1 MVENWSLKWAPGPI
15 NHGEMKNNFTTGL
28 YILALFLIF
37 SGTTRAQN
45 DESDLAQKKPNV
57 IILFS
62 DQHNKKV
69 MGFEGHPDVITSNLD
84 KLASEGLIFDRA
96 YCTAG
101 ICTPSRSSL
110 LTGLMPRTL
119 GLLSNEGHTSVMEDV
134 VSMATIF
141 KLNHYNTYTFG
152 RGTSAIRS
160 MRAGMLRKTM
170 HINQTTTIIT

>member
-1 MVENWSLKWAPGPI
+1 MFLKWDPGLT
-15 NHGEMKNNFTTGL
+15 NHGGMKNNFTTGL
-28 YILALFLIF
+28 YILAMVLII

-69 MGFEGHPDVITSNLD
+69 MGFEGHPDVITPNLD
-84 KLASEGLIFDRA
+84 KFASEGLIFDRA
-96 YCTAG
+96 YCTVG

-119 GLLSNEGHTSVMEDV
+119 GLLNLAGDPEGLQN
-134 VSMATIF
+134 TIQKYLPLIWGHVFQNFLRNIPSYSGRMF
-141 KLNHYNTYTFG
+141 KLLGF
-152 RGTSAIRS
+152 I
-160 MRAGMLRKTM
+160 
-170 HINQTTTIIT
+170 